1 MGRETVG
8 QRKTRKEQE
17 VANGTSR
24 KTPDL
29 SRRSSIR
36 SSNSSGS
43 TFGHKRP
50 SLFNIFGSTRKDTPS
65 RVGYRTQ
72 TPTQS
77 VAEPVNNS
85 RRLSSYTADSDS
97 SGHELPGMTTR
108 FPKNGFFGRS
118 PPYYSEGEL
127 SAPSEA
133 SESVFSGWTGKSAVT
148 ESTWDSGAES
158 VTSSAKLGQPLSQ
171 NSFVTQSTSVKVS
184 SRDRVKVAEQ
194 TATIV
199 QISASGKGPNLMK
212 ESTGK
217 VPPSSPFGFPL
228 PVTALPKTPPKDTL
242 RNEQVSQLSDLPI
255 AKRSLALYTWKPP
268 EIWEGDDNSP
278 RLVQRCSSTQLRP
291 IKERRH
297 KVPTSEIAHLQ
308 RSIRRMEAASS
319 KIVLERLKEQW
330 VEVADASVY
339 RELELEKQLWML
351 TALRTLENKSHSD
364 ELVMSAPSRPRK
376 VLSLR
381 SPPLHKSTF
390 PKIIPKYTP
399 PSRSG
404 PNVPTSLRIEP
415 FLRDPRLFNPL
426 SPTRIFNPVCP
437 ERVPSDSHHSD
448 KSPSPCRH
456 GSTIIF
462 NKPGQ
467 QPYNSESRQ

>member
-1 MGRETVG
+1 MFDVSWTDPARETVG

-118 PPYYSEGEL
+118 PLYYSEGEL
-127 SAPSEA
+127 SAPSEGARPRFQVKNATDVDLA

-217 VPPSSPFGFPL
+217 V
-228 PVTALPKTPPKDTL
+228 
-242 RNEQVSQLSDLPI
+242 
-255 AKRSLALYTWKPP
+255 
-268 EIWEGDDNSP
+268 
-278 RLVQRCSSTQLRP
+278 
-291 IKERRH
+291 
-297 KVPTSEIAHLQ
+297 
-308 RSIRRMEAASS
+308 
-319 KIVLERLKEQW
+319 
-330 VEVADASVY
+330 
-339 RELELEKQLWML
+339 
-351 TALRTLENKSHSD
+351 
-364 ELVMSAPSRPRK
+364 
-376 VLSLR
+376 
-381 SPPLHKSTF
+381 
-390 PKIIPKYTP
+390 
-399 PSRSG
+399 
-404 PNVPTSLRIEP
+404 
-415 FLRDPRLFNPL
+415 
-426 SPTRIFNPVCP
+426 
-437 ERVPSDSHHSD
+437 
-448 KSPSPCRH
+448 
-456 GSTIIF
+456 
-462 NKPGQ
+462 
-467 QPYNSESRQ
+467 